1 MVTTLRILFLEELVR
16 RCSDSLGERAVMAS
30 LVEKWTPEKRALCA
44 WRGDGSVGGGGLE
57 REGADELSSSL
68 DCWVHSSSL
77 RRKVW
82 VGNRGL
88 GY

>member
-1 MVTTLRILFLEELVR
+1 M
-16 RCSDSLGERAVMAS
+16 LG
-30 LVEKWTPEKRALCA
+30 
-44 WRGDGSVGGGGLE
+44 RGHGSVGGGGLE

-77 RRKVW
+77 RREVC

-88 GY
+88 GYRSGQEKKSS

>member
-1 MVTTLRILFLEELVR
+1 M
-16 RCSDSLGERAVMAS
+16 LG
-30 LVEKWTPEKRALCA
+30 
-44 WRGDGSVGGGGLE
+44 RGDGLVGGGGSE

-82 VGNRGL
+82 VGNKGL
-88 GY
+88 GYRSGQEKKSS